1 MKVIIADDEGKICQ
15 LIQCLVDWK
24 ALDMEVVAVAHNGLQ
39 ALELIKEH
47 KPDITITDIR
57 MPGCNGLSMIKQAR
71 RIVPDMA
78 YIIISGYRDFEYAH
92 KAIQF
97 GVSDYLLKPI
107 DKNELILTLEKM
119 RTAYLE
125 KTEQLTREEKL
136 RNFEKTINSG
146 CESLFLKRSLGSKR
160 IQAGQSASNILTRHI
175 NIISRRVFFRR

>member
-1 MKVIIADDEGKICQ
+1 
-15 LIQCLVDWK
+15 
-24 ALDMEVVAVAHNGLQ
+24 
-39 ALELIKEH
+39 
-47 KPDITITDIR
+47 
-57 MPGCNGLSMIKQAR
+57 MIKQAR

-136 RNFEKTINSG
+136 RNFEKNDKQRLRKLVFKEVIRQQKNTSRPISIQYLNETYKYHFKEG
-146 CESLFLKRSLGSKR
+146 IFQTVMIKIDGDR
-160 IQAGQSASNILTRHI
+160 I
-175 NIISRRVFFRR
+175 

>member
-1 MKVIIADDEGKICQ
+1 
-15 LIQCLVDWK
+15 
-24 ALDMEVVAVAHNGLQ
+24 
-39 ALELIKEH
+39 
-47 KPDITITDIR
+47 
-57 MPGCNGLSMIKQAR
+57 
-71 RIVPDMA
+71 MA

-136 RNFEKTINSG
+136 RNFEKNDKQRLRKLVFKEVIRQQKNTSRPISIQYLNETYKYHFKEG
-146 CESLFLKRSLGSKR
+146 IFQTVMIKIDGDR
-160 IQAGQSASNILTRHI
+160 I
-175 NIISRRVFFRR
+175 